1 MKNLKQIFELC
12 ELKPV
17 AFCIKGSP
25 DPDSI
30 ASSFALLS
38 YYRSLGGDGK
48 IYHEDY
54 VSHSANKAMVNIL
67 DIQLTEKAQPIQE
80 EYYVVCDHAD
90 PVVEANCKAK
100 CLLHIDHHKSDSVAA
115 DPPIAQFVEYDAGA
129 CSSIITRLLQEVNF
143 FASGD
148 GNLSPIATA
157 LCYGIKT
164 DTDNFDGAREKDWEA
179 MSVLSQFKN
188 KDSLQKMTK
197 SRISAQTSDVLK
209 TALSHEK
216 TEQNWLYAGVGF
228 LQETYRDSIA
238 LVADEMLRRQGIDNV
253 LVYGIIERESGS
265 TVEGSVRSI
274 DAGFEIDGFVRQFSD
289 NAGGRKY
296 KGGFQIPLGFWA
308 SCKNRD
314 LLEDMVA
321 TCIEDKL
328 KLILGTAITSS
339 KKKQHKGE

>member
-1 MKNLKQIFELC
+1 MKNLKQIFEMC

-30 ASSFALLS
+30 ASSFALLN
-38 YYRSLGGDGK
+38 YYKSLGGDGK

-54 VSHSANKAMVNIL
+54 VSHSANKAMINIL
-67 DIQLTEKAQPIQE
+67 DIQLTEKPNAIQE
-80 EYYVVCDHAD
+80 EYYVICDHAD
-90 PVVEANCKAK
+90 PSIEASCKSK
-100 CLLHIDHHKSDSVAA
+100 CLLHIDHHKSEALAVENV
-115 DPPIAQFVEYDAGA
+115 PLNYFIEYDAGA
-129 CSSIITRLLQEVNF
+129 CSSIVTRLLDDVDF

-148 GNLSPIATA
+148 SQLSSMATA

-179 MSVLSQFKN
+179 MSTLSQFKN

-265 TVEGSVRSI
+265 TVEGSIRSI
-274 DAGFEIDGFVRQFSD
+274 DAGFEMDSFVKQFSD
-289 NAGGRKY
+289 NSGGRKY

-308 SCKNRD
+308 SCKNKD
-314 LLEDMVA
+314 LLEEMVR
-321 TCIEDKL
+321 TSIEDKL
-328 KLILGTAITSS
+328 KTILGTAISI
-339 KKKQHKGE
+339 KKKKE